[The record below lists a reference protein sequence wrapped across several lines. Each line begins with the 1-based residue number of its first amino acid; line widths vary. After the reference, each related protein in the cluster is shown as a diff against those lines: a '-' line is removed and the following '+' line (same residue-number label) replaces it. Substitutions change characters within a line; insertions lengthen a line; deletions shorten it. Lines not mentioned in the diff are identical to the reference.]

1 MGEGKEDMVA
11 AVRITLLT
19 KELAGATEL
28 TSVSQLLL
36 LLSSAFSRKLVRSS
50 NFVFSDSNSLMTP
63 SSSSTLV
70 FSSTNLVFWRSLNR
84 RWAYKR

>member
-1 MGEGKEDMVA
+1 MAVVKIAVLTRGVA
-11 AVRITLLT
+11 GTT
-19 KELAGATEL
+19 ELA
-28 TSVSQLLL
+28 SVSQLLL

-50 NFVFSDSNSLMTP
+50 SFVFSDSNSLMTP

-84 RWAYKR
+84 RWACKR